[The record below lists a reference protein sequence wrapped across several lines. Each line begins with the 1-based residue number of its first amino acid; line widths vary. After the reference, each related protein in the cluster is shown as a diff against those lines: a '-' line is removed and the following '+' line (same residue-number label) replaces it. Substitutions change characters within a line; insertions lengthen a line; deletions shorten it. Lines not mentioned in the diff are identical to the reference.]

1 MSKQEKIEGGL
12 SPSLKSRYIVSVEA
26 KEFNEVKFYKD
37 FVGFYFNETNK
48 KCLIEFTGSKGYFH
62 SLTFSCEGQE
72 TVFSDEQKKYGFT
85 NRLECEI
92 LEDKNF
98 KKHGLVDFYDTPKG
112 IFFKLKVNK

>member
-26 KEFNEVKFYKD
+26 KELNEVKFYKD

-48 KCLIEFTGSKGYFH
+48 KCWIEFAGSKGYFH
-62 SLTFSCEGQE
+62 SLVFYCEGQE
-72 TVFSDEQKKYGFT
+72 TVFSDEEKKYGFT
-85 NRLECEI
+85 NRLDFEI
-92 LEDKNF
+92 LEDMNF
-98 KKHGLVDFYDTPKG
+98 KKHGLLDFYDTPKG